1 MVILLLKN
9 GLQKMLMLFSEGFYK
24 GDTVYLKPMLAGKA
38 TDEQISKLFG
48 TKDMMGGQ
56 KEMYAS
62 PKLDG
67 IRCMIQDGIAL
78 SRSLKPIRN
87 KYVQAILGG
96 IEIFNGLDGELIVGD
111 PTAHDVYRTTTSN
124 VMRSTGEPD
133 FTFWVFDV
141 FDHPGPYS
149 NRKFAIHNIHP
160 TNALDFKPHLKVL
173 NSVSIFNMKELQ
185 AYEQYCLDQGY
196 EGIILR
202 DPKALYKHGRST
214 AKEGGLLKVKRFED
228 GEAGILA
235 VEEQM
240 HNGNE
245 ATTNELGRTQRSS
258 HKENKVPMGTLGALV
273 CKDVETGIQF
283 NIGTGFTDDV
293 RQQLWWSRDRL
304 IGQTIKYKSFKIGVK
319 DAPRHPVFLGMR
331 DDDDMS

>member
-1 MVILLLKN
+1 MTT
-9 GLQKMLMLFSEGFYK
+9 
-24 GDTVYLKPMLAGKA
+24 TVKPMLAGKA
-38 TDEQISKLFG
+38 TDEQISKLFDQFG
-48 TKDMMGGQ
+48 
-56 KEMYAS
+56 EMYAS

-67 IRCMIQDGIAL
+67 IRCMIQNGVAL

-87 KYVQAILGG
+87 KYIQNILGG
-96 IEIFNGLDGELIVGD
+96 MELFNGLDGELIVGD
-111 PTAHDVYRTTTSN
+111 PTAHDVCRTTTSN
-124 VMRSTGEPD
+124 VMRSTGMPD
-133 FTFWVFDV
+133 FIFWIFDL
-141 FDHPGPYS
+141 FDSSYTYS
-149 NRKFAIHNIHP
+149 SRQYEIYNIDP
-160 TNALDFKPHLKVL
+160 TGIQPHIKVL
-173 NSVSIFNMKELQ
+173 KSVSVFNINEMHR
-185 AYEQYCLDQGY
+185 YEQFCLDQGY

-202 DPKALYKHGRST
+202 DPNSGYKHGRST

-228 GEAGILA
+228 GEAGVLA

-273 CKDVETGIQF
+273 CKDSVTGIQF
-283 NIGTGFTDDV
+283 NIGTGFTDEV

-331 DDDDMS
+331 DVDDMS

>member
-1 MVILLLKN
+1 MPTIV
-9 GLQKMLMLFSEGFYK
+9 
-24 GDTVYLKPMLAGKA
+24 KPMLAGKA
-38 TDEQISKLFG
+38 TDEQIRELFQKFGKL
-48 TKDMMGGQ
+48 
-56 KEMYAS
+56 EAS

-87 KYVQAILGG
+87 KHVQSLLGHK
-96 IEIFNGLDGELIVGD
+96 EFNGLDGELIVGV
-111 PTAHDVYRTTTSN
+111 PTDRDVYRNTTSH
-124 VMRSTGEPD
+124 VMSEHKEFK
-133 FTFWVFDV
+133 FTFWVFDN
-141 FDHPGPYS
+141 FSLKMPYADRRVILKS
-149 NRKFAIHNIHP
+149 LLKQLSTHKLFPQQKEFIQILSYDVVTNMEQLQDYESDCLAI
-160 TNALDFKPHLKVL
+160 
-173 NSVSIFNMKELQ
+173 
-185 AYEQYCLDQGY
+185 GY
-196 EGIILR
+196 EGVILR
-202 DPKALYKHGRST
+202 DPDAMYKHGRST

-245 ATTNELGRTQRSS
+245 AKTNELGRTQRSS

-273 CKDVETGIQF
+273 CKDVVTGIQF
-283 NIGTGFTDDV
+283 NIGTGFTDEV

-319 DAPRHPVFLGMR
+319 DAPRHPVYLGMR
-331 DDDDMS
+331 DETDMS

>member
-1 MVILLLKN
+1 MTT
-9 GLQKMLMLFSEGFYK
+9 
-24 GDTVYLKPMLAGKA
+24 TVKPMLAGKA
-38 TDEQISKLFG
+38 TDEQISKLFDQFG
-48 TKDMMGGQ
+48 
-56 KEMYAS
+56 EMYAS

-67 IRCMIQDGIAL
+67 IRCMIQNGVAL

-87 KYVQAILGG
+87 KYIQAVLGG
-96 IEIFNGLDGELIVGD
+96 LEVFDGLDGELIVGD

-124 VMRSTGEPD
+124 VMRSTGTPD
-133 FTFWVFDV
+133 FTFWIFDL
-141 FDHPGPYS
+141 FNHPYTYS
-149 NRKFAIHNIHP
+149 SRQYEIYSIDP
-160 TNALDFKPHLKVL
+160 TGIQPHIKVL
-173 NSVSIFNMKELQ
+173 KSVSVFNINEMQ
-185 AYEQYCLDQGY
+185 AYEQFCLGQGY

-202 DPKALYKHGRST
+202 DPNSGYKHGRST

-245 ATTNELGRTQRSS
+245 AKTNELGRTQRSS

-273 CKDVETGIQF
+273 CKDVVTGIQF
-283 NIGTGFTDDV
+283 NIGTGFTDEV

-319 DAPRHPVFLGMR
+319 DAPRHPVYLGMR
-331 DDDDMS
+331 DESDMS

>member
-1 MVILLLKN
+1 MTTIV
-9 GLQKMLMLFSEGFYK
+9 
-24 GDTVYLKPMLAGKA
+24 KPMLAGKA
-38 TDEQISKLFG
+38 TDEQISKLFDKFG
-48 TKDMMGGQ
+48 
-56 KEMYAS
+56 EMYAS

-67 IRCMIQDGIAL
+67 IRCMIQNGIAL

-87 KYVQAILGG
+87 KYIQAVLGG
-96 IEIFNGLDGELIVGD
+96 LEVFDGLDGELIVGD

-124 VMRSTGEPD
+124 VMRSTGTPD
-133 FTFWVFDV
+133 FTFWIFDL
-141 FDHPGPYS
+141 FNHPYTYS
-149 NRKFAIHNIHP
+149 SRQYEIYSIDP
-160 TNALDFKPHLKVL
+160 TGIQPHIKVL
-173 NSVSIFNMKELQ
+173 KSVSIFNINEMH
-185 AYEQYCLDQGY
+185 AYEQFCLGQGY

-202 DPKALYKHGRST
+202 DPNSGYKHGRST

-245 ATTNELGRTQRSS
+245 AKTNELGRTQRSS

-273 CKDVETGIQF
+273 CKDVVTGIQF
-283 NIGTGFTDDV
+283 NIGTGFTDEV

-319 DAPRHPVFLGMR
+319 DAPRHPVYLGMR
-331 DDDDMS
+331 DELDMS

>member
-1 MVILLLKN
+1 MTT
-9 GLQKMLMLFSEGFYK
+9 
-24 GDTVYLKPMLAGKA
+24 TVKPMLAGKA
-38 TDEQISKLFG
+38 TDEQISKLFDQFG
-48 TKDMMGGQ
+48 
-56 KEMYAS
+56 EMYAS

-67 IRCMIQDGIAL
+67 IRCMIQNGVAL

-87 KYVQAILGG
+87 EYIQNILGG
-96 IEIFNGLDGELIVGD
+96 MELFNGLDGELIVGD

-124 VMRSTGEPD
+124 VMRSTGMPD
-133 FTFWVFDV
+133 FIFWIFDL
-141 FDHPGPYS
+141 FDSSYTYS
-149 NRKFAIHNIHP
+149 SRQYEIYHIDP
-160 TNALDFKPHLKVL
+160 TGVQPHIKILK
-173 NSVSIFNMKELQ
+173 SVSVFNMKELQ
-185 AYEQYCLDQGY
+185 AYEQYCLNLGY
-196 EGIILR
+196 EGVILR
-202 DPKALYKHGRST
+202 DPNSMYKHGRST

-228 GEAGILA
+228 GEAGVLA

-273 CKDVETGIQF
+273 CKDSVTGIQF
-283 NIGTGFTDDV
+283 NIGTGFTDEV

-331 DDDDMS
+331 DADDMS

>member
-1 MVILLLKN
+1 MTTIV
-9 GLQKMLMLFSEGFYK
+9 
-24 GDTVYLKPMLAGKA
+24 KPMLAGKA
-38 TDEQISKLFG
+38 TDEQIRELFQKFGKL
-48 TKDMMGGQ
+48 
-56 KEMYAS
+56 EAS

-87 KYVQAILGG
+87 KHVQSLLGHK
-96 IEIFNGLDGELIVGD
+96 EFNGLDGELIVGV
-111 PTAHDVYRTTTSN
+111 PTDRDVYRNTTSH
-124 VMRSTGEPD
+124 VMSEHKEFK
-133 FTFWVFDV
+133 FTFWVFDN
-141 FDHPGPYS
+141 FSLKMPYADRRVILKS
-149 NRKFAIHNIHP
+149 LLKQLSTHKLFPQQKEFIQILSYDVVTNMEQLQDYESDCLAI
-160 TNALDFKPHLKVL
+160 
-173 NSVSIFNMKELQ
+173 
-185 AYEQYCLDQGY
+185 GY
-196 EGIILR
+196 EGVILR
-202 DPKALYKHGRST
+202 DPDAMYKHGRST

-245 ATTNELGRTQRSS
+245 AKTNELGRTQRSS

-273 CKDVETGIQF
+273 CKDVVTGIQF
-283 NIGTGFTDDV
+283 NIGTGFTDEV

-331 DDDDMS
+331 DADDMS